1 MKVKKPKAEKKIIQM
16 NIAIKK
22 IDMENFIINGI
33 FSTEDEDR
41 HGEIV
46 YQNWDLKNFKK
57 NPVIL
62 NSHNYG
68 DITEILGKATEIT
81 SNKDTKKLEGAI
93 QFAVSQNPKA
103 KIAFDLYAGGFA
115 SAFSVGFMPKEFNDK
130 GDILKAELLEI
141 SLVSVPANAMALAK
155 AKGIDVEQLYGKQA
169 DGDNPN
175 LEDTDE
181 ETEEL
186 EDGEGGDGDE
196 PEDNSEA
203 EREESERIEAERVEK
218 EKADKEA
225 QEKADAEKAEADKV
239 EAEALEAEKALNSI
253 KKSPSHILNGVVKN
267 EIEIKK
273 KSLQRIYSAVK
284 LVSESL
290 KAETRQGNP
299 GDKAETKLLINK
311 TIRALLKL
319 K

>member
-1 MKVKKPKAEKKIIQM
+1 MKRKPKAEKKIIQM

-22 IDMENFIINGI
+22 IDMENFVINGV

-81 SNKDTKKLEGAI
+81 NDKDTKKLTGSI

-155 AKGIDVEQLYGKQA
+155 AKGIDVEQLYGKQN
-169 DGDNPN
+169 GD
-175 LEDTDE
+175 DTDLEGDDEGE
-181 ETEEL
+181 EDD
-186 EDGEGGDGDE
+186 DGEGGESDDDKGGSE
-196 PEDNSEA
+196 EERAEA
-203 EREESERIEAERVEK
+203 ERLEK

-225 QEKADAEKAEADKV
+225 QEKTDADKAEADRVAQEEK
-239 EAEALEAEKALNSI
+239 EAEEKSIRLKPSNILKGACEAQ
-253 KKSPSHILNGVVKN
+253 
-267 EIEIKK
+267 IEIKK

-290 KAETRQGNP
+290 KVETRQET
-299 GDKAETKLLINK
+299 GDRAETNHLINK
-311 TIRALLKL
+311 TIRALKKL

>member
-1 MKVKKPKAEKKIIQM
+1 MKLKKPKAEKKIIQM
-16 NIAIKK
+16 NISIKK

-155 AKGIDVEQLYGKQA
+155 AKGIDVEQLYGKSN
-169 DGDNPN
+169 GDDTDI
-175 LEDTDE
+175 EDTDE

-186 EDGEGGDGDE
+186 DDGKGGESDDDKGDG
-196 PEDNSEA
+196 EA
-203 EREESERIEAERVEK
+203 EREEAERLEAERVEK

-225 QEKADAEKAEADKV
+225 QDKADAEKAEADKV
-239 EAEALEAEKALNSI
+239 EAEALEAEKALIKI
-253 KKSPSHILNGVVKN
+253 KKSPSHILNSVVKN
-267 EIEIKK
+267 EIEIKR

-290 KAETRQGNP
+290 KAETRQVDP